1 MAEDRERWFQ
11 IEHENVEKQFCGRIT
26 MEEVQHYITHPG
38 LEEELLRQMVEIRKD
53 LLGLDNQNTG
63 IEAEIYQTI
72 QEGVHYDDTGGS
84 RSGKKKDLGD
94 LLSVTQKMIQSHR
107 RELSVRYQMLLAK
120 SEQYHRLGLVYDT
133 LDSASKEVLRRL
145 YVDKEKWEWIE
156 ADMNISHRKLLNIRK
171 QAMKD
176 MLERYHSDL
185 SNYQLAMQS
194 TFTKPGSE
202 SEQHHESKSSTGMTG
217 QILLTMPEG
226 KEKVK

>member
-1 MAEDRERWFQ
+1 MAEDRERLFR
-11 IEHENVEKQFCGRIT
+11 IEREDSEIQFWNRIT
-26 MEEVQHYITHPG
+26 MEEVQYYITHPG
-38 LEEELLRQMVEIRKD
+38 IEEGLVEQMVEVRKD
-53 LLGLDNQNTG
+53 LLGLDNQNSG

-72 QEGVHYDDTGGS
+72 QEGIHYDDTGGS
-84 RSGKKKDLGD
+84 GSGKRKDLGD

-107 RELSVRYQMLLAK
+107 KELSVRYQMLLEK
-120 SEQYHRLGLVYDT
+120 REQYHRLGLVRDT
-133 LDSASKEVLRRL
+133 LDPVSKQVLHRL

-156 ADMNISHRKLLNIRK
+156 ADMDISHRKLLNIRK

-194 TFTKPGSE
+194 TFSEPG
-202 SEQHHESKSSTGMTG
+202 QQYHETKSSTGMTG